1 LYGIVIESNRGH
13 LDFENAIKK
22 VTVNIKGAGDLVAT
36 HLLAV
41 LSLTGNCT
49 NRDFLRNATLGQACK
64 KQVREKIFNGIK
76 VTPCQ
81 MKSGLKGV
89 VRKMKLTPF
98 MVENLLCE
106 ALRPQPGFDTF
117 HPSQSISFL
126 EDDTDDIVCVTG
138 DMIVFRSAEYDE
150 SELQKLPTYD
160 KIVPEWMWWEAPQ
173 GRRGMHEWYVQC
185 CKDRDIDPSSLFIR
199 PHTNAKVN
207 QSQELI
213 WRLYVTEVER
223 KEGKGKWQADVAVK
237 EQYPKQKRQ
246 VKKGRRSRVPNV
258 LSRELHI

>member
-1 LYGIVIESNRGH
+1 
-13 LDFENAIKK
+13 
-22 VTVNIKGAGDLVAT
+22 VTGNIKGAGDLVAM

-41 LSLTGNCT
+41 LALMGNCI

-64 KQVREKIFNGIK
+64 KQVWEKIFNGLN

-98 MVENLLCE
+98 MMENLLCE

-138 DMIVFRSAEYDE
+138 DMIILRSAEYDQRQ
-150 SELQKLPTYD
+150 LQQLPTKD
-160 KIVPEWMWWEAPQ
+160 KIVPDWMWWEAPQ
-173 GRRGMHEWYVQC
+173 GERGMHDWFVQC
-185 CKDRDIDPSSLFIR
+185 CTDQEIDPSSLFVR
-199 PHTNAKVN
+199 PHNNAKVK
-207 QSQELI
+207 QTPLQI
-213 WRLYVTEVER
+213 WRHYVTGVEK
-223 KEGKGKWQADVAVK
+223 KEGNGKCNADVTVK
-237 EQYPKQKRQ
+237 EQDPKQERQ
-246 VKKGRRSRVPNV
+246 VKKGRRGRGPNL